1 MIISD
6 LSNRINLKVCDQNF
20 NLIIN
25 KSLTI
30 NWIRDPFDRIITA
43 NAHLNNDILL
53 TKDHVILNN
62 YIYAKWD

>member
-1 MIISD
+1 M
-6 LSNRINLKVCDQNF
+6 CDQNF